1 VTIPAGMIASI
12 SDRIALNVDAETVKS
27 LEPST

>member
-1 VTIPAGMIASI
+1 VTIPASMIASV

-27 LEPST
+27 LEPGR